1 MNLDDTLSILLVEDN
16 ELNQRLMKISLAR
29 FNYKVTIAVNGLEGV
44 EMFRNEKFDLI
55 LMDIM
60 MPVMDGFE
68 ATEKIRSIE
77 SNNPALG
84 HIPIIAFTA
93 NTINNDR
100 DKCIKGGMDDILEKP
115 FDIIKFRKILQTLP
129 IRVNLF

>member
-1 MNLDDTLSILLVEDN
+1 MNLDDKLSILLVEDN

-44 EMFRNEKFDLI
+44 QIFSNQRFDII

-68 ATEKIRSIE
+68 STKRIRNME
-77 SNNPALG
+77 FLNPDLG

-100 DKCIKGGMDDILEKP
+100 EKCVKAGMDDILEKP
-115 FDIIKFRKILQTLP
+115 FNIVKFRKILSSLP
-129 IRVNLF
+129 

>member
-1 MNLDDTLSILLVEDN
+1 MNLEKKLSILLVEDN
-16 ELNQRLMKISLAR
+16 ELNQRLMKISLSR
-29 FNYKVTIAVNGLEGV
+29 FNYKVTIASNGLEGV
-44 EMFRNEKFDLI
+44 EIFSNQNFDLI

-68 ATEKIRSIE
+68 STKIIRSME
-77 SNNPALG
+77 AENSNLK

-100 DKCIKGGMDDILEKP
+100 EKCIKGGMDDILEKP
-115 FDIIKFRKILQTLP
+115 FDIIKFRKILSSLP
-129 IRVNLF
+129 

>member
-1 MNLDDTLSILLVEDN
+1 MNLDDKLSILLVEDN

-29 FNYKVTIAVNGLEGV
+29 FSYKVTIAVNGLEGV
-44 EMFRNEKFDLI
+44 QMFSNQKFDII

-68 ATEKIRSIE
+68 STKHIRNIE
-77 SNNPALG
+77 LQNPNLG

-100 DKCIKGGMDDILEKP
+100 DKCIKAGMNDILEKP
-115 FDIIKFRKILQTLP
+115 FDIVKFRKILGSLP
-129 IRVNLF
+129 

>member
-1 MNLDDTLSILLVEDN
+1 MKLDDRISILLVEDN

-29 FNYKVTIAVNGLEGV
+29 FNYNVSIAVNGLEGV
-44 EMFRNEKFDLI
+44 QMFSKQKFDLI

-68 ATEKIRSIE
+68 STEKIRILE
-77 SNNPALG
+77 SQNPDLG

-100 DKCIKGGMDDILEKP
+100 EKCIKGGMDDILEKP
-115 FDIIKFRKILQTLP
+115 FDIIKFRKILNTLP
-129 IRVNLF
+129 

>member
-1 MNLDDTLSILLVEDN
+1 MNFNDNLSILLVEDN
-16 ELNQRLMKISLAR
+16 ELNQRLMKISLTR
-29 FNYKVTIAVNGLEGV
+29 YNYRVTIAVNGLEGV
-44 EMFRNEKFDLI
+44 QKFKNEKFDLI

-68 ATEKIRSIE
+68 ATKEIRNMEIQDTS
-77 SNNPALG
+77 LG

-100 DKCIKGGMDDILEKP
+100 EKCVKGGMDDILQKP
-115 FDIIKFRKILQTLP
+115 FDINKFREILSSLP
-129 IRVNLF
+129 

>member
-1 MNLDDTLSILLVEDN
+1 MNLDDKLSILLVEDN

-29 FNYKVTIAVNGLEGV
+29 FNYNVTIAVNGLEGV
-44 EMFRNEKFDLI
+44 QMFSNQKFDLI

-68 ATEKIRSIE
+68 STKKIRKIE
-77 SNNPALG
+77 SNNPMLG

-100 DKCIKGGMDDILEKP
+100 EK
-115 FDIIKFRKILQTLP
+115 
-129 IRVNLF
+129 